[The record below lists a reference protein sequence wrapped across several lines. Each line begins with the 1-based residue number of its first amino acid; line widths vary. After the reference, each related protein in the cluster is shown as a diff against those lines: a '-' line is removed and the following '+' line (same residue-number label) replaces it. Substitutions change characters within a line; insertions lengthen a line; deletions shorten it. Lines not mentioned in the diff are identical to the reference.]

1 MLPRGMISERPWA
14 RFQIRIYNAE
24 GLPTMDSGLMAKV
37 AMVTDRTVFIDPY
50 VRVTFA
56 GQQVR
61 RSTCRSA
68 DGPAGPLYHL
78 CSPRGHLKE
87 TFVIVPKDLRMLK
100 DISGLYPLISL
111 FVIWHLRFY
120 VIWSWNTSWA
130 WIFGISWNPRG
141 RRQLSLP
148 AALRFGMKR
157 SPSSSSFHLWL
168 SGSEFKS
175 WMMQKWETSSW
186 PHTSWTC
193 SRFLTLPGMVQCTV
207 HIYLVK
213 S

>member
-1 MLPRGMISERPWA
+1 MLPRGMVSERPWA
-14 RFQIRIYNAE
+14 RFHIRIYKAE

-61 RSTCRSA
+61 RCTCRSTVH
-68 DGPAGPLYHL
+68 LY
-78 CSPRGHLKE
+78 SHLKE
-87 TFVIVPKDLRMLK
+87 TFVIVPKDLRVLK
-100 DISGLYPLISL
+100 DIRGYNPLISL
-111 FVIWHLRFY
+111 FFIWHLRFY

-130 WIFGISWNPRG
+130 WIFGISWNPRE
-141 RRQLSLP
+141 RRQLPLP

-157 SPSSSSFHLWL
+157 SPSSSSFLLWL
-168 SGSEFKS
+168 SESEFKS
-175 WMMQKWETSSW
+175 WMMPKWETSSW

-193 SRFLTLPGMVQCTV
+193 SRFPTLPGMVQCTV